1 MQRVL
6 VIGTNG
12 AGKTTFSRK
21 LSEIT
26 GLPLVHI
33 DRLYWR
39 GNWETTPREEYLA
52 SLSAEAEKESWIIDG
67 NGLSIIEDRL
77 RRADT
82 VFWLELPSLKC
93 VINVVKREMK
103 YRGTARPDMPE
114 GCIER
119 IDPKFLRDVWRFN
132 RKNRKRIRTLLG
144 KYDVKVVHIK
154 SHRQS
159 EKVLEKIK
167 KLWYD
172 TKGV

>member
-1 MQRVL
+1 L

-12 AGKTTFSRK
+12 AGKTTFSRR

-39 GNWETTPREEYLA
+39 GNWETTPREEYHA
-52 SLSAEAEKESWIIDG
+52 SLSAEANKENWIIDG

-77 RRADT
+77 CRADT
-82 VFWLELPSLKC
+82 VFWLELPPLKC

-119 IDPKFLRDVWRFN
+119 LDLKFLRDVWRFN
-132 RKNRKRIRTLLG
+132 KKNRKRILDLLG
-144 KYDVKVVHIK
+144 KYDVKVVHIT

-159 EKVLEKIK
+159 EKVLKNIVANT
-167 KLWYD
+167 L
-172 TKGV
+172 

>member
-33 DRLYWR
+33 DRLYWC
-39 GNWETTPREEYLA
+39 GNWETTPRKEYLA
-52 SLSAEAEKESWIIDG
+52 SLSAEANKENWIIDG

-77 RRADT
+77 CRADT
-82 VFWLELPSLKC
+82 VFWLELPPLKC
-93 VINVVKREMK
+93 VINVAKREMK
-103 YRGTARPDMPE
+103 YRGVARPDMPE

-119 IDPKFLRDVWRFN
+119 LDLKFLRDVWRFN
-132 RKNRKRIRTLLG
+132 KKNR
-144 KYDVKVVHIK
+144 
-154 SHRQS
+154 
-159 EKVLEKIK
+159 
-167 KLWYD
+167 
-172 TKGV
+172 